1 VKAVSFAK
9 YGGPEVLDYGTVK
22 DPVPGQGEALIAVE
36 ACGVNHF
43 DIDLREGTS
52 RINLNLPHIPG
63 LEVVGRVAEVRAGA
77 EHLTVG
83 TRVLIRYEHGC
94 HNCRQCRSNQA
105 NLCPETQMFGVNRP
119 GGYAEFTTANAADL
133 MPISEILSASEW
145 AATQIAFGTAWH
157 MLVTR
162 GRVRAGETVLINA
175 AGSGVSSAATQI
187 GVLSGA
193 EIIVTAG
200 TQHKLDR
207 ARQFG
212 AKHGINYSEVALFEA
227 VMDLTRGHGV
237 DLVVEH
243 VGGSIFT
250 DSLRALRP
258 GGRLVTC
265 GGHAGELA
273 SLDLIELFRSER
285 QIIGCRTWTRAELE
299 DVFALLETRSLQ
311 PVVDKTF
318 PLSQCGEAQQYL
330 VSRQHYGK
338 VVIEI
343 NE

>member
-1 VKAVSFAK
+1 VKAVSFAR
-9 YGGPEVLDYGTVK
+9 YGGAEVLDYGTVE
-22 DPVPGQGEALIAVE
+22 DPVPRQGEALIAVE

-52 RINLNLPHIPG
+52 RIELNLPHIPG
-63 LEVVGRVAEVRAGA
+63 LEVVGRIAEVRSEA
-77 EHLTVG
+77 EHLPVG
-83 TRVLIRYEHGC
+83 TRVLVRYEHGC

-105 NLCPETQMFGVNRP
+105 NLCSRTQMFGVNRP
-119 GGYAEFTTANAADL
+119 GGYAQFTIANAVDL
-133 MPISEILSASEW
+133 MPVSDVLSASEW

-162 GRVRAGETVLINA
+162 AGVRVGETVLINA

-187 GVLSGA
+187 AVLSGA
-193 EIIVTAG
+193 EVIVTAG
-200 TQHKLDR
+200 SQHKLDR

-212 AKHGINYSEVALFEA
+212 AKHGINYTDDALYEA
-227 VMDLTRGHGV
+227 VMDLTHGRGV
-237 DLVVEH
+237 DLVIDH

-250 DSLRALRP
+250 DSLRVLRP

-265 GGHAGELA
+265 GGHAGESA

-285 QIIGCRTWTRAELE
+285 QILGCRTWTRAELE
-299 DVFALLETRSLQ
+299 DVFALIDERQLQ

-318 PLSQCGEAQQYL
+318 PLSQCGDAQQYL
-330 VSRQHYGK
+330 ASRQHYGK

>member
-9 YGGPEVLDYGTVK
+9 YGGTEVLDYGTVK
-22 DPVPGQGEALIAVE
+22 DPVPRQGEALIAVE

-63 LEVVGRVAEVRAGA
+63 LEVVGRIAEVRGGGGHLPAGK
-77 EHLTVG
+77 
-83 TRVLIRYEHGC
+83 RVLVRYEHIC
-94 HNCRQCRSNQA
+94 KDCRQCLRNQG
-105 NLCPETQMFGVNRP
+105 NLCPDTQMFGVNRP
-119 GGYAEFTTANAADL
+119 GGYAEFTTANAVDL
-133 MPISEILSASEW
+133 IPVSEILTASEW

-162 GRVRAGETVLINA
+162 AGVRAGETVLINA

-187 GVLSGA
+187 AVLSGA
-193 EIIVTAG
+193 EVIVTAG

-212 AKHGINYSEVALFEA
+212 AQHAINYREVALFEG
-227 VMDLTRGHGV
+227 VMDLTGGHGV

-285 QIIGCRTWTRAELE
+285 QIIGCRTWTRAELV
-299 DVFALLETRSLQ
+299 DVFALIEMRQLQ

-338 VVIEI
+338 VVIDI